1 MRAGLLKDTI
11 TFQQPVSVKDI
22 YGADSIRWDNVI
34 TTRAQVSYNSGQR
47 QNQNNEIV
55 HSYTITFTIRY
66 YHNINERMI
75 IVWKGNKYRILSINR
90 ELYKQSITII
100 TELINE

>member
-1 MRAGLLKDTI
+1 MRAGLLTEEITI
-11 TFQQPVSVKDI
+11 QAPVTIKDI
-22 YGADSIRWDNVI
+22 YGADSIRWDDVI
-34 TTRAQVSYNSGQR
+34 STRSQVSFNSGQR

-75 IVWKGNKYRILSINR
+75 IVWKGNRYKILSINR
-90 ELYKQSITII
+90 EIHKQSITII

>member
-1 MRAGLLKDTI
+1 MRAGLLTEEITI
-11 TFQQPVSVKDI
+11 QTPVSIKDI
-22 YGADSIRWDNVI
+22 YGADSIRWDNI
-34 TTRAQVSYNSGQR
+34 INTRAQVSYNSGKR

-66 YHNINERMI
+66 YHNVNELMI
-75 IVWKGNKYRILSINR
+75 IIWKGNKYRILSINR

>member
-1 MRAGLLKDTI
+1 MRAGLLRDTV
-11 TFQQPVSVKDI
+11 TFKEPVSVKNE
-22 YGADSIRWDNVI
+22 YGADSIRWDDVI
-34 TTRAQVSYNSGQR
+34 STRAQVSYNSGQR

-66 YHNINERMI
+66 YHKINERMVI
-75 IVWKGNKYRILSINR
+75 LWKGNKYRILSINR

-100 TELINE
+100 SELINE